1 MKFHWIATL
10 SLAALLTACN
20 PPPPAEGE
28 AAEEGEEAGEHG
40 ELPTSTKISAQD
52 AAEAGV
58 RVSPAGPGEI
68 SDAHEVQGLVTPVD
82 GAIARV
88 MARFPGPVRALRVNV
103 GDHVRAGQPLAT
115 IESNLSLTTYTVTAP
130 ISGVVLSRDA
140 AVGTVAG
147 EGTALYEIANLSDLW
162 VDLHVFGRDAQHLR
176 VGSPVVV
183 TRMSDSVTAE
193 SQIERILPSTATA
206 SQSTVARARLRNL
219 DGLWRPG
226 SAVKARVIV
235 DRARANLAVPL
246 SALQTSG
253 DDEVVYVQTG
263 ETYHTRPVKTGRRD
277 ADTVEIVAGLKA
289 GERVVV
295 QQSYLIKADME
306 KSTAEEE

>member
-1 MKFHWIATL
+1 MKLHWIAAL
-10 SLAALLTACN
+10 SLAALLAACN
-20 PPPPAEGE
+20 ASSPTGGE
-28 AAEEGEEAGEHG
+28 AGEEGEEGEHG
-40 ELPTSTKISAQD
+40 ELPTSTKIGTQ
-52 AAEAGV
+52 AAAAAGV

-68 SDAHEVQGLVTPVD
+68 SDDHEVQGLLTPVD

-88 MARFPGPVRALRVNV
+88 MARFPGLVRALHANV
-103 GDHVRAGQPLAT
+103 GDQVRAGQPLAT

-140 AVGTVAG
+140 SVGTVAG
-147 EGTALYEIANLSDLW
+147 EGAALYEIANLSDLW
-162 VDLHVFGRDAQHLR
+162 VDLHVFGRDAQRLR
-176 VGSPVVV
+176 VGSPVIV
-183 TRMSDSVTAE
+183 TRMSDGVTSE
-193 SQIERILPSTATA
+193 TQIERILPSTATA

-235 DRARANLAVPL
+235 DQARANLVVPL
-246 SALQTSG
+246 SALQTSNG
-253 DDEVVYVQTG
+253 EEVVYVQKG
-263 ETYHTRPVKTGRRD
+263 ETYHRRPVKTGRRD
-277 ADTVEIVAGLKA
+277 ADTVEILAGLKP
-289 GERVVV
+289 GEQVVV